1 MNPTRRSL
9 LKAPRLLAAYPF
21 VASAN
26 GFAAEMPDGPDVKT
40 SPLENRLFEVF
51 NQMWI
56 ADSHEHI
63 FDESDRTSRDIDFFD
78 LLSHYTLGD
87 LGNAGLTREGVK
99 LAMDKKAPDARRWA
113 AVEPYWKYARFTG
126 YAQNL
131 RIAIKDIYGFD
142 EISAATIS
150 GINDAIRQK
159 NKPGLYKHV
168 LKDRAR
174 IRFYVQDDRHVHPS
188 KPDRNYF
195 VIAREFDDF
204 VMPLSRAD
212 VHRLEQL
219 TNTSITSLAT
229 LEAALEVRFNE
240 ARAAEMSAVKTLLA
254 YRRDIYF
261 AEAERSAAEA
271 DFARMMQ
278 VEKTPPWDF
287 HQLKNPAFRNL
298 QDHMFHRVMQLAN
311 AHHVPV
317 QIHTGLN
324 SIAQGDYNDIT
335 NTNPAHL
342 VNIFFLYQ
350 DTKFDLFHL
359 GYPYIAE
366 IGALVKCFTH
376 VYLDFCWA
384 HIISPT
390 TSARA
395 MSEFLDTLPSN
406 KMLAFGGDFLYAE
419 LAYAHAKIA
428 RRVVAK
434 VLAVKVQEGFCT
446 EEEAVELGRR
456 MFFDNVAS
464 LFYPDAKEPGLPATM
479 PG

>member
-1 MNPTRRSL
+1 MNTTRRSL

-21 VASAN
+21 FASAE
-26 GFAAEMPDGPDVKT
+26 GFAADGPDAKA
-40 SPLENRLFEVF
+40 SGLESRLFEHF
-51 NQMWI
+51 DAMWI

-63 FDESDRTSRDIDFFD
+63 YDESDRTSRDIDFFD

-87 LGNAGLTREGVK
+87 LGNAGLTHEGVQ
-99 LAMDKKAPDARRWA
+99 LAMNKKAPEAKRWA

-142 EISAATIS
+142 EISASTIG

-159 NKPGLYKHV
+159 NKPGLYKEV
-168 LKDRAR
+168 LKDKGR

-204 VMPLSRAD
+204 VMPSSRAD
-212 VHRLEQL
+212 VHKLEQL

-229 LEAALEVRFNE
+229 LEAALEVRYNE
-240 ARAAEMSAVKTLLA
+240 ALAAEMSAVKTLLA

-261 AEAERSAAEA
+261 AEVERSTAEA
-271 DFARMMQ
+271 DFARMIA

-287 HQLKNPAFRNL
+287 HQLKNPAFHNL

-311 AHHVPV
+311 AHHTPV
-317 QIHTGLN
+317 QVHTGLN
-324 SIAQGDYNDIT
+324 SISQGQYNDIT

-359 GYPYIAE
+359 GYPYLAE
-366 IGALVKCFTH
+366 IVALVKCFTH

-395 MSEFLDTLPSN
+395 MSESLDTLPSN
-406 KMLAFGGDFLYAE
+406 KILGFGGDFLYAE

-428 RRVVAK
+428 RRIVAK
-434 VLAVKVQEGFCT
+434 VLAVKVQEGFCA
-446 EEEAVELGRR
+446 EEEAAELGKR
-456 MFFDNVAS
+456 MLFDNIAS
-464 LFYPDAKEPGLPATM
+464 LFYPEVS
-479 PG
+479 